1 MGGGTCAVWL
11 CGSLQGFLQGKQF
24 GALARVRLCRVLSR
38 MQNGWTALDH
48 RRLPSPNQPAADWR
62 VPPRRRLPVLPR
74 RVRVLAAP
82 QPLPHAG
89 ARRSAALV
97 CLWRLA
103 FGWRA
108 SLPWQLQLPRHAGRH
123 LRAWV
128 PCCCPVL
135 SRSHPACL
143 PVPRR
148 CAPTA
153 PAAAAA
159 SASLPTL
166 SMSCGG
172 QRTTRPCSTSSC
184 TPAWWQ
190 VRPRGLFGCRLSC
203 CGLCCCVVGQDGTLH
218 DFLEARKQPWKQ

>member
-1 MGGGTCAVWL
+1 MGG
-11 CGSLQGFLQGKQF
+11 
-24 GALARVRLCRVLSR
+24 
-38 MQNGWTALDH
+38 
-48 RRLPSPNQPAADWR
+48 
-62 VPPRRRLPVLPR
+62 
-74 RVRVLAAP
+74 
-82 QPLPHAG
+82 QPLTTAACPLLINLQTG
-89 ARRSAALV
+89 VCRRGDACPYSHGVFECWLHPSRYRTQVRAECCIGLSV
-97 CLWRLA
+97 A

-108 SLPWQLQLPRHAGRH
+108 RLPWQLQLPRHAGRH
-123 LRAWV
+123 RTRLGTMLL
-128 PCCCPVL
+128 PCPVL
-135 SRSHPACL
+135 LASRLPCCSHPACL
-143 PVPRR
+143 ALPRR
-148 CAPTA
+148 CALTA

-166 SMSCGG
+166 SMNCGG